1 MAKMIKLIFLSLMVR
16 FTLVVNRL
24 VFLLKRIPLIGKKFP
39 ASLYG
44 DDGIKIVFIVFGV
57 MFVVNKRVLI
67 HIAYMAILLV
77 AGIIFSQADSFG
89 GFIAFISSSESF
101 SGINF
106 QNALIYALTVW
117 FIMSWA
123 GAPILSITVSG
134 DNHKNNNMMV
144 NYLRADPSMY
154 AKSRILLD
162 RAVDVLLFLPTLLLV
177 FWMIGIPAWGALATL
192 IMFTSV
198 RLMGEAF
205 NMWMFKKVGKHCGDK
220 PLSYFLA
227 IPYYLTP
234 IFIPHF
240 FGNLD
245 LVAFF
250 GNPLAVIVALLAF
263 VVAGILALTYIKGY
277 SLHMQLLR
285 DKLHK
290 YEVLFEKYQA
300 AADGGATLAVA
311 KKWDKGLEI
320 GDLEVD
326 KFKNKKGFAY
336 LNAIFFDRHKKF
348 FAKKM
353 WLRVLILFAPLAA
366 AVLLSIYSLVSGDMS
381 PAEIVLGGN
390 AANPVDLDGLF
401 RLTPGF
407 FFVLSIASM
416 GKIVTLSIFSNCDI
430 HMLHYPYYRTAET
443 ILASF
448 RARFSAILRYNF
460 IVTTVIFISIIGGLT
475 LVLGYMDLMSAAIFF
490 VAITF
495 IGAFFSFSDLFL
507 YYIIQP
513 YDSGG
518 KDKSTLHKI
527 INFVIGVLA
536 WMSIDSDLNM
546 ELAQLTIFVVIIV
559 TLYIGVGTAL
569 LYWLAPKRFKLR

>member
-1 MAKMIKLIFLSLMVR
+1 
-16 FTLVVNRL
+16 
-24 VFLLKRIPLIGKKFP
+24 
-39 ASLYG
+39 
-44 DDGIKIVFIVFGV
+44 
-57 MFVVNKRVLI
+57 
-67 HIAYMAILLV
+67 
-77 AGIIFSQADSFG
+77 
-89 GFIAFISSSESF
+89 
-101 SGINF
+101 
-106 QNALIYALTVW
+106 
-117 FIMSWA
+117 
-123 GAPILSITVSG
+123 
-134 DNHKNNNMMV
+134 
-144 NYLRADPSMY
+144 MY

-198 RLMGEAF
+198 RLIGEAF

-234 IFIPHF
+234 IFIPYF

-290 YEVLFEKYQA
+290 YEVIFEKYQA

-320 GDLEVD
+320 ENLEVD

-353 WLRVLILFAPLAA
+353 WLRVLILLVPLAA
-366 AVLLSIYSLVSGDMS
+366 AILLSVYSLVSSDMS
-381 PAEIVLGGN
+381 AAEIVFGGN
-390 AANPVDLDGLF
+390 GDSVDLDALF
-401 RLTPGF
+401 RLTPAF
-407 FFVLSIASM
+407 FFIISIASM
-416 GKIVTLSIFSNCDI
+416 GRIVTLSIFSNCDI

-448 RARFSAILRYNF
+448 KARFSATLRYNF
-460 IVTTVIFISIIGGLT
+460 IVTTVTFISIIGGLT
-475 LVLGYMDLMSAAIFF
+475 LVLGYMDLMSAALFF

-518 KDKSTLHKI
+518 KDKSMLHKI
-527 INFVIGVLA
+527 INFVISALA
-536 WMSIDSDLNM
+536 WMSIQDINVDI
-546 ELAQLTIFVVIIV
+546 ELVQLTIFVAIIV
-559 TLYIGVGTAL
+559 TLYIGVGTVL
-569 LYWLAPKRFKLR
+569 LHRIAPKRFKLR